1 MKPFA
6 PFLKPKLEELF
17 GADLRSLA
25 ALRIGVALIIIV
37 DLAQRSGDLVAHY
50 SDFGLA
56 PRTAVIEG
64 TASRWLISLH
74 FMSGVWEVQAL
85 LFLMAGLFALAML
98 VGYKTRLVSFVSWIL
113 LISLHTRNP
122 FVNGGGDIMLRVV
135 LFWCM
140 FLPLGRCFSI
150 DNAWATSREECPT
163 RCLSLG
169 TFAYS
174 TQILFI
180 YWFTAILKSGPE
192 WHSQG
197 SAIYYALSADEVVTG
212 LGHFLLQFPPLLIF
226 LTHSVLW
233 FEFLG
238 PVLLFS
244 PLLTTRVR
252 MVAVIGFWLLHLGIL
267 ATLRIGI
274 FPAVGIVSM
283 IFFVPTCVW
292 DMSSLWLQQRR
303 NLSLTVFYDGEC
315 GFCWRSVQLL
325 KSFLLVPAATIRR
338 AQDDPSVL
346 ADMKRYNSWVVVDGA
361 GIRHFR
367 YEAALAVTASWP
379 FLSWLVP
386 VLKLSPFCWL
396 GEKLYRSFAR
406 HRKTTCDLSPIF
418 GSNLRAGVK
427 HLPIINLGIVV
438 LVIYLLFWNLGTI
451 PNSRIKMSERFKSV
465 GYLLRLDQNWQMF
478 APFPAKDDGW
488 FVIPGKLSNGTVLDL
503 FSGHPGVDWKK
514 PSSISAMYKNQRW
527 RKYMEY
533 VQKKESQRTSY
544 AQYLCRSWNT
554 NHNPSAQ
561 LLEFEIIFMR
571 EWTLPNYEYSAPEK
585 ISLLKYQ
592 CSRS

>member
-25 ALRIGVALIIIV
+25 ALRIGVALAILF
-37 DLAQRSGDLVAHY
+37 DLAQRSGDLIAHY

-56 PRTAVIEG
+56 PRAAVIEG
-64 TASRWLISLH
+64 TTSRWLISLH
-74 FMSGVWEVQAL
+74 FMSGIWEVQAL
-85 LFLMAGLFALAML
+85 LFLTAGVFALAML
-98 VGYKTRLVSFVSWIL
+98 VGYRTRLVSIVSWIL

-140 FLPLGRCFSI
+140 FLPLGRCFSV
-150 DNAWATSREECPT
+150 DSAWTTSREEYPR

-174 TQILFI
+174 TQILLV

-192 WHSQG
+192 WHSEG
-197 SAIYYALSADEVVTG
+197 SAIYYAFSADEIVTG
-212 LGHFLLQFPPLLIF
+212 LGHFLLQFPPLLKF
-226 LTHSVLW
+226 LTHGVLW
-233 FEFLG
+233 FEYLG

-244 PLLTTRVR
+244 PFLTSWIRIA
-252 MVAVIGFWLLHLGIL
+252 AVIGFWLLHLGIL

-283 IFFVPTCVW
+283 FFFLPTCAW
-292 DMSSLWLQQRR
+292 DMLSLWLQREKDL
-303 NLSLTVFYDGEC
+303 NLRIYYDGEC
-315 GFCWRSVQLL
+315 GFCWRSVRLL
-325 KSFLLVPAATIRR
+325 KSFFLLPDTMIAR
-338 AQDDPSVL
+338 AQDAPSVS
-346 ADMKRYNSWVVVDGA
+346 ADMELHHSWVVVDGA
-361 GIRHFR
+361 GVRHFG
-367 YEAALAVTASWP
+367 YEAALRVAARSS

-386 VLKLSPFCWL
+386 ILNLSPICWF
-396 GEKLYRSFAR
+396 GEKVYRSVAR
-406 HRKTTCDLSPIF
+406 HRKTTCDLSPTF
-418 GSNLRAGVK
+418 GPNRRAGVK
-427 HLPIINLGIVV
+427 LSPIINLGIVV
-438 LVIYLLFWNLGTI
+438 LLIYLLFWNLDTI

-514 PSSISAMYKNQRW
+514 PRSISAMFKNQRW

-533 VQKKESQRTSY
+533 VQKKESQRNNY
-544 AQYLCRSWNT
+544 AQYLCRSWNM
-554 NHNPSAQ
+554 NRNPSAQ
-561 LLEFEIIFMR
+561 LLEFEIIFME
-571 EWTLPNYEYSAPEK
+571 EWTLPNYEYSTPEK

-592 CSRS
+592 CPK